1 MHDSM
6 TLNEHIETEAAHHG
20 LDADFVGLIADV
32 GTACHEIATLIRH
45 GALAGNLAAD
55 VGTNVQD
62 ESQKELDVRANEI
75 LIQHMD
81 NGGHVLAIA
90 SEEMEDTHVFSSTK
104 PRGAYFLVFDPL
116 DGSTNI
122 AVNGPV
128 GTIFSILRA
137 KEDGIGAADEVL
149 QCGADQV
156 AAGYV
161 LYGTSTEMLMTLG
174 RGVHKFTMN
183 PVDGTFYRTGT
194 NIQIPEHTAEFAING
209 SNQRYWEPPV
219 QRYID
224 ECLAGKT
231 GPRGNDFN
239 TRWVGAMVADVH
251 RCLTRGGIFLYPIDE
266 KTRDKGGRLR
276 LLYEANPMSMLVEQA
291 GGVSSTGHLRILDV
305 QPNDLH
311 QRIPVIMGSKK
322 EVERVVEYHTEA

>member
-1 MHDSM
+1 MHDRM
-6 TLNEHIETEAAHHG
+6 TLDEHMETEAGHIG
-20 LDADFVGLIADV
+20 LDADFVGLISDV
-32 GTACHEIATLIRH
+32 AKACHQISTLVRH

-75 LIQHMD
+75 LIERLD

-90 SEEMEDTHVFSSTK
+90 SEEMEDTVVFNDSK
-104 PRGAYFLVFDPL
+104 PRGRYYLVFDPL

-128 GTIFSILRA
+128 GTIFSILKA
-137 KEDGIGAADEVL
+137 EVGHSGNADEVL
-149 QCGADQV
+149 QPGTEQL

-161 LYGTSTEMLMTLG
+161 LYGTSTEMLVTLG
-174 RGVHKFTMN
+174 RGVQKFSMN
-183 PVDGTFYRTGT
+183 PDDGRFFQTGAD
-194 NIQIPEHTAEFAING
+194 IQIAEHTAEFAING
-209 SNQRYWEPPV
+209 SNRRYWEAPV

-224 ECLAGKT
+224 ECLAGKD

-251 RCLTRGGIFLYPIDE
+251 RCLTRSGIFLYPIDE
-266 KTRDKGGRLR
+266 KTRSKGGRLR
-276 LLYEANPMSMLVEQA
+276 LLYEANPMSLIIEQA
-291 GGVSSTGHLRILDV
+291 GGMASTGHGRILEI
-305 QPNDLH
+305 QPEGLH
-311 QRIPVIMGSKK
+311 QRVPVIMGSKK
-322 EVERVVEYHTEA
+322 EVERVVDYHSEA